1 MDYSIDCNDSN
12 SHLNA
17 AGARKL
23 TSWLGKYILDNY
35 DIPDRRGD
43 AAYAYWDSDYERY
56 AEYKRSCIENTWNVY
71 DYLML
76 INDADLSVSY
86 ALRDGSW
93 IAGNENIQ
101 KLLAALPQSGRDE
114 PALPEDASLYVEVTD
129 QSGKVLEELSK
140 SFTDYELP
148 SINRNRG

>member
-1 MDYSIDCNDSN
+1 M
-12 SHLNA
+12 
-17 AGARKL
+17 
-23 TSWLGKYILDNY
+23 
-35 DIPDRRGD
+35 
-43 AAYAYWDSDYERY
+43 
-56 AEYKRSCIENTWNVY
+56 Y

-101 KLLAALPQSGRDE
+101 KLLAALPQNGRDE
-114 PALPEDASLYVEVTD
+114 PVLPEGVSLYVEVAD
-129 QSGKVLEELSK
+129 QSGTVLEELSR

-148 SINRNRG
+148 SLNRNRVVGN